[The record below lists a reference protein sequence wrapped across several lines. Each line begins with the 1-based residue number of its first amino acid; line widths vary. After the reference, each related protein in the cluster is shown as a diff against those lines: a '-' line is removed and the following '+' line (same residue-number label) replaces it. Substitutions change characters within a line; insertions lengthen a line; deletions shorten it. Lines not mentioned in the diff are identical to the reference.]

1 VKQKVKELPIPAE
14 PQLDRWGYIWF
25 PGNYGAH
32 SLEAYIKVPLIHC
45 KPPNFQP
52 HRILMLA
59 DYYGKTYYDIG
70 NTTQAISPRSIPS
83 IESLLQAYLISR
95 RNFYSEPSPF
105 NGLYKAFRDFAES
118 YCNMA
123 AALPLVS
130 LLS

>member
-1 VKQKVKELPIPAE
+1 
-14 PQLDRWGYIWF
+14 
-25 PGNYGAH
+25 
-32 SLEAYIKVPLIHC
+32 
-45 KPPNFQP
+45 
-52 HRILMLA
+52 MLA